1 MQAWQRYMQ
10 NDIMTS
16 NPIKNTIFIY
26 ERCIVEIRKVEE
38 LLNIFRFQEADE
50 VLDKLDRIFDELKLQ
65 LNPDINKDLYDN
77 LYSLY
82 DWISNQVQTM
92 QIAREAKNT
101 DAIVQVLQDLIEG
114 YRGALEN
121 EQRSV

>member
-26 ERCIVEIRKVEE
+26 ERCIVEFRKLEE
-38 LLNIFRFQEADE
+38 ILNTFKLHEGDDLLE
-50 VLDKLDRIFDELKLQ
+50 KLERIFEELKLQ
-65 LNPDINKDLYDN
+65 LNPEITKDLYDS
-77 LYSLY
+77 LYDLY
-82 DWISNQVQTM
+82 DWISTQIQTM
-92 QIAREAKNT
+92 KVTREAKDI
-101 DAIVQVLQDLIEG
+101 DAIVKVLQDLIDG

-121 EQRSV
+121 EQ

>member
-26 ERCIVEIRKVEE
+26 ERCIVEFRNLEE
-38 LLNIFRFQEADE
+38 LLHTFKLQEGDALLE
-50 VLDKLDRIFDELKLQ
+50 KLERIFEELKLQ
-65 LNPDINKDLYDN
+65 LNPEITKDLYDS
-77 LYSLY
+77 LYVLY
-82 DWISNQVQTM
+82 DWISIQIQTM
-92 QIAREAKNT
+92 KVTREAK
-101 DAIVQVLQDLIEG
+101 DIEAIVKVLQDLIDG

-121 EQRSV
+121 EQ

>member
-26 ERCIVEIRKVEE
+26 ERCIVEFRNLEE
-38 LLNIFRFQEADE
+38 LLHTFKLQEGDALLE
-50 VLDKLDRIFDELKLQ
+50 KLERIFEELKLQ
-65 LNPDINKDLYDN
+65 LNSEITKDLYDS
-77 LYSLY
+77 LYGLY
-82 DWISNQVQTM
+82 DWISIQIQTM
-92 QIAREAKNT
+92 KVTREAKDI
-101 DAIVQVLQDLIEG
+101 DAIVKVLQDLIDG

-121 EQRSV
+121 EQ

>member
-26 ERCIVEIRKVEE
+26 ERCIVKFRNVDKQ
-38 LLNIFRFQEADE
+38 LNDFKFQEGS
-50 VLDKLDRIFDELKLQ
+50 VLLEKLERIFEELKLQ
-65 LNPDINKDLYDN
+65 LNPEISKDLYDN
-77 LYSLY
+77 LFGLY
-82 DWISNQVQTM
+82 DWISIQIQTM
-92 QIAREAKNT
+92 KVTREAKDI
-101 DAIVQVLQDLIEG
+101 DAIVKVLQDLIDG

-121 EQRSV
+121 EQ

>member
-26 ERCIVEIRKVEE
+26 ERCIVEFRNLEE
-38 LLNIFRFQEADE
+38 LLHAFKLQEGDALLE
-50 VLDKLDRIFDELKLQ
+50 KLERIFEELKLQ
-65 LNPDINKDLYDN
+65 LNPEITKDLYDS
-77 LYSLY
+77 LYGLY
-82 DWISNQVQTM
+82 DWISIQIQTM
-92 QIAREAKNT
+92 KVTREAK
-101 DAIVQVLQDLIEG
+101 DIEAIVKVLQDLIDG

-121 EQRSV
+121 EQ

>member
-26 ERCIVEIRKVEE
+26 ERCIVEFRKVEE
-38 LLNIFRFQEADE
+38 LLNNFHFQEADE
-50 VLDKLDRIFDELKLQ
+50 VLDKLERIFDELKMQ
-65 LNPDINKDLYDN
+65 LNPDISKDLYDN

-82 DWISNQVQTM
+82 DWISNQIQTM
-92 QIAREAKNT
+92 QIAREAKHT
-101 DAIVQVLQDLIEG
+101 DAVVQVLQDLIEG

-121 EQRSV
+121 EQ

>member
-26 ERCIVEIRKVEE
+26 ERCIVEFRNLEE
-38 LLNIFRFQEADE
+38 LLHTFKLQEGDALLE
-50 VLDKLDRIFDELKLQ
+50 KLERIFEELKLQ
-65 LNPDINKDLYDN
+65 LNPEIAKDLYDS
-77 LYSLY
+77 LYDLY
-82 DWISNQVQTM
+82 DWISTQIQTM
-92 QIAREAKNT
+92 KVTREAKDI
-101 DAIVQVLQDLIEG
+101 DAIVKVLQDLIDG

-121 EQRSV
+121 EQ

>member
-26 ERCIVEIRKVEE
+26 ERCIVEFRNLEE
-38 LLNIFRFQEADE
+38 LLNTFKLQEGDALLE
-50 VLDKLDRIFDELKLQ
+50 KLERIFEELKLQ
-65 LNPDINKDLYDN
+65 LNPEITKDLYDS
-77 LYSLY
+77 LFSLY
-82 DWISNQVQTM
+82 DWISIQIQTM
-92 QIAREAKNT
+92 KVTREAKDM
-101 DAIVQVLQDLIEG
+101 DAIVQVLQDLIDG

-121 EQRSV
+121 EQ

>member
-26 ERCIVEIRKVEE
+26 ERCIIEFRNLEE
-38 LLNIFRFQEADE
+38 LLNAFKLQEGDALLE
-50 VLDKLDRIFDELKLQ
+50 KLERIFEELKLQ
-65 LNPDINKDLYDN
+65 LNPEITKDLYDS
-77 LYSLY
+77 LYGLY
-82 DWISNQVQTM
+82 DWISIQIQTM
-92 QIAREAKNT
+92 KVTREAKDI
-101 DAIVQVLQDLIEG
+101 DAIVKVLQDLIDG

-121 EQRSV
+121 EQ

>member
-16 NPIKNTIFIY
+16 NPIKNTIFVY
-26 ERCIVEIRKVEE
+26 ERCIVEFRKLEE
-38 LLNIFRFQEADE
+38 LLKGFKFQEADE
-50 VLDKLDRIFDELKLQ
+50 VLDKLDRIFDELKMQ
-65 LNPDINKDLYDN
+65 LNPDISKDLYDN

-82 DWISNQVQTM
+82 DWISNQVQM
-92 QIAREAKNT
+92 MKMIRASANM

-114 YRGALEN
+114 YRGVLEN
-121 EQRSV
+121 EQ

>member
-26 ERCIVEIRKVEE
+26 ERCIVEFRKLEE
-38 LLNIFRFQEADE
+38 LLNTFKLQEGDDLLE
-50 VLDKLDRIFDELKLQ
+50 KLERIFEELKLQ
-65 LNPDINKDLYDN
+65 LNPDISKDLYDS
-77 LYSLY
+77 LFGLY
-82 DWISNQVQTM
+82 DWISIQIQTM
-92 QIAREAKNT
+92 KVTREAKDI
-101 DAIVQVLQDLIEG
+101 DAIVQVLQDLIDG

-121 EQRSV
+121 EQ

>member
-26 ERCIVEIRKVEE
+26 ERCIVEFRNLEE
-38 LLNIFRFQEADE
+38 LLHTFKLQEGDALLE
-50 VLDKLDRIFDELKLQ
+50 KLERIFEELKLQ
-65 LNPDINKDLYDN
+65 LNPKITKDLYDS
-77 LYSLY
+77 LYGLY
-82 DWISNQVQTM
+82 DWISIQIQTM
-92 QIAREAKNT
+92 KVTREAKDI
-101 DAIVQVLQDLIEG
+101 DAIVKVLQDLIDG

-121 EQRSV
+121 EQ

>member
-26 ERCIVEIRKVEE
+26 ERCIVEFRNLEE
-38 LLNIFRFQEADE
+38 LLNTFKLQEGDTLLE
-50 VLDKLDRIFDELKLQ
+50 KLERIFEELKLQ
-65 LNPDINKDLYDN
+65 LNPEITEDLYDS
-77 LYSLY
+77 LFGLY
-82 DWISNQVQTM
+82 DWISIQIQTM
-92 QIAREAKNT
+92 KVTREAKDI
-101 DAIVQVLQDLIEG
+101 DAIVKVLQDLIDG

-121 EQRSV
+121 EQ

>member
-26 ERCIVEIRKVEE
+26 ERCIVEFRKLEE
-38 LLNIFRFQEADE
+38 LLNTFKLQEGDDLLE
-50 VLDKLDRIFDELKLQ
+50 KLERIFEELKLQ
-65 LNPDINKDLYDN
+65 LNPDISKDLYD
-77 LYSLY
+77 SLFSLC
-82 DWISNQVQTM
+82 DWISIQIQTM
-92 QIAREAKNT
+92 KVTREAKDI
-101 DAIVQVLQDLIEG
+101 DAIVQVLQDLIDG

-121 EQRSV
+121 EQ

>member
-26 ERCIVEIRKVEE
+26 ERCIVEFRNLEE
-38 LLNIFRFQEADE
+38 LLHTFKLQEGDALLE
-50 VLDKLDRIFDELKLQ
+50 KLERIFEELKLQ
-65 LNPDINKDLYDN
+65 LNPEITKDLYDS

-82 DWISNQVQTM
+82 DWIGVQIQTM
-92 QIAREAKNT
+92 KVTREAKDI
-101 DAIVQVLQDLIEG
+101 DAIVKVLQDLIDG

-121 EQRSV
+121 EQ

>member
-26 ERCIVEIRKVEE
+26 ERCIVEFHNLEE
-38 LLNIFRFQEADE
+38 LLNTFKLQEGDALLE
-50 VLDKLDRIFDELKLQ
+50 KLERIFEELKLQ
-65 LNPDINKDLYDN
+65 LNPEITKDLYDS
-77 LYSLY
+77 LYVLY
-82 DWISNQVQTM
+82 DWISIQIQTM
-92 QIAREAKNT
+92 KITREAKEI
-101 DAIVQVLQDLIEG
+101 DAIVKVLQDLIDG

-121 EQRSV
+121 EQ

>member
-26 ERCIVEIRKVEE
+26 ERCIVEFRKLED
-38 LLNIFRFQEADE
+38 LLNTFQFQEGD
-50 VLDKLDRIFDELKLQ
+50 VLLEKLERIFEELKLQ
-65 LNPDINKDLYDN
+65 LNPEITKDLYDS
-77 LYSLY
+77 LFGLY
-82 DWISNQVQTM
+82 DWISVQIQTM
-92 QIAREAKNT
+92 KITREAT
-101 DAIVQVLQDLIEG
+101 EIDAIVKVLQDLIDG

-121 EQRSV
+121 AQ

>member
-26 ERCIVEIRKVEE
+26 ERCIVEFRKLEE
-38 LLNIFRFQEADE
+38 ILNTFKLQEGDDLLE
-50 VLDKLDRIFDELKLQ
+50 KLERIFEELKLQ
-65 LNPDINKDLYDN
+65 LNPEITKDLYDS
-77 LYSLY
+77 LYDLY
-82 DWISNQVQTM
+82 DWISTQIQTM
-92 QIAREAKNT
+92 KVTREAKDI
-101 DAIVQVLQDLIEG
+101 DAIVKVLQDLIDG

-121 EQRSV
+121 EQ